1 MADEKKVQCW
11 EFLKCPTD
19 RKEKCPAYPNQGRI
33 CFSVS
38 GTLCRGE
45 LQGNYQAK
53 KPECLAKCDF
63 YKEVGQHI

>member
-1 MADEKKVQCW
+1 MATDNKEQCW
-11 EFLKCPTD
+11 DFLKCPTD

-33 CFSVS
+33 CFSVT

-45 LQGNYQAK
+45 VQGSYQAK
-53 KPECLAKCDF
+53 KPECLAKCAF